1 MSFPLRSPA
10 NIVLFIPSSPI
21 SSWFEPHCPGTQKH
35 FILIYFLV
43 VLKVN
48 EPEMRDTKTR
58 EKGSRRTVFL
68 ATFIP
73 ITIVVIFLVL
83 WRPML
88 LPYFFRYAKLTIS
101 EYVNDKQ
108 RFLDNELEA
117 ALKEWRMYQ
126 LERQFG
132 QEWCKRNVKPRSDV
146 TWLTAM
152 VNDDFAIPALV
163 LGHSIR
169 TFSCQQNMIAFVSNK
184 VSAGA
189 RKALERVGW
198 DTRLVE
204 GMDCDWLDARL
215 GSKQDTGFF
224 ARPGGNR
231 IKGTHTRFHA
241 WNYTE
246 FSKIIYV
253 DADYMLTTNIDK
265 LFDIPD
271 DFAAAPGSRPGVLDP
286 CFNAG
291 LLVFRP
297 DTKFYQEIM
306 DLWWE
311 TTKKDTCPND
321 QVLLW
326 HYYADAG
333 NWKALPYAFN
343 IRRIIYR
350 PLNSFHFACCVPP
363 KPWSAKCRPSRK
375 EAEAY
380 NGPILV
386 PDDMSLVFWKNLYQ
400 LLKIN
405 NLDEWW
411 RTTKFFRA
419 SEEFSTVTFSDCR
432 KQES

>member
-1 MSFPLRSPA
+1 
-10 NIVLFIPSSPI
+10 
-21 SSWFEPHCPGTQKH
+21 
-35 FILIYFLV
+35 
-43 VLKVN
+43 
-48 EPEMRDTKTR
+48 MRDTKTR

-101 EYVNDKQ
+101 EYINDKQ

-184 VSAGA
+184 VSVGA

-386 PDDMSLVFWKNLYQ
+386 PDDMSLVFWKNLYE

-419 SEEFSTVTFSDCR
+419 SEEFSAVTFSDCR